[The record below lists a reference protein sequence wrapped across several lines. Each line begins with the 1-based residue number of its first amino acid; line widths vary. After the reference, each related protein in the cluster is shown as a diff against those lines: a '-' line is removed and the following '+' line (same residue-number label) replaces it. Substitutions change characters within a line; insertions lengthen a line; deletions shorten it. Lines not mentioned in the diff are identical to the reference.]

1 MTDLTVAPGRVVSFT
16 YLIRD
21 DETGEIREYR
31 DLPYS
36 YVHGPGAGMF
46 PKIAQALESCRSG
59 DKVSVTLSAEEG
71 FGSHDP
77 NLTFTDDLDNV
88 PPELRF
94 VGAELEAE
102 SESGER
108 RQFRV
113 TRIADGKLT
122 VDGNHPFAGRRLRYE
137 ITVTGVRDATPEET
151 RSGVV
156 ADSAPRL

>member
-36 YVHGPGAGMF
+36 YVHGTGSGMI

-59 DKVSVTLSAEEG
+59 DQVSVTLSAEEG

-77 NLTFTDDLDNV
+77 NLTFTDELENV